1 MESYLDF
8 AFAVILPICLSD
20 LVNRSLLSVERFL
33 EFVRNPIGLCNDVFG
48 LSFPLLC
55 VLQENVFPIR
65 LVESC

>member
-1 MESYLDF
+1 MKQ
-8 AFAVILPICLSD
+8 
-20 LVNRSLLSVERFL
+20 FL

-48 LSFPLLC
+48 SFPPFLH